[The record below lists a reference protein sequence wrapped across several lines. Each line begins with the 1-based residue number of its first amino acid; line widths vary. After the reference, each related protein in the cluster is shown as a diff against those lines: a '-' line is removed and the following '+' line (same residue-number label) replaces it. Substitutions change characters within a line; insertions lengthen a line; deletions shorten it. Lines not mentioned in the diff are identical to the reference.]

1 MKVTVN
7 GVVTEY
13 REDATFE
20 EVASNHQQ
28 EYKNEI
34 ALVIANGKIHELHK
48 KVKEDCV
55 VYFLTLRDA
64 IGQRA

>member
-13 REDATFE
+13 HEDATFE
-20 EVASNHQQ
+20 EVASDHQQ

-48 KVKEDCV
+48 KVKRIARCP
-55 VYFLTLRDA
+55 F
-64 IGQRA
+64 